1 MKTLKEADLRGKRV
15 LIRAN
20 LDIPIKDDGSIED
33 DRRLKDNLQ
42 TINYALQKGA
52 KQVIIIGHLDR
63 PDGKVVEKLRMNVVA
78 TRLEQLL
85 GQKIKKLDDCV
96 DIKIPDDKI
105 ILLENLRFHVEE
117 EANDDNFAKKLAGI
131 ADIYV
136 NECFSAS
143 HRAHASISGIPKFI
157 PSYAGFELEKEIRML
172 HIDNAAHPIVAIMG
186 GSKVSTKIDLIQN
199 MLKKV
204 DALLV
209 GGAMIFT
216 FFKAMGLNIGKSKV
230 EDDKV
235 AEAKELLENS
245 NKKIILPVDVRV
257 ATKIEKGA
265 EVRNVPIDKIG
276 ANDIGVDIGE
286 ETIAI
291 YEEILN
297 KAKTVVWNGPLGIF
311 EIEEF
316 AKGTVEIAEHLA
328 QLKATTII
336 GGGDTAA
343 ALDELKLAEKM
354 NHVSTGGGAS
364 LEFLE
369 GKELP
374 GIKALG

>member
-78 TRLEQLL
+78 IRLEQLL
-85 GQKIKKLDDCV
+85 GQSIKKLDDCV

-105 ILLENLRFHVEE
+105 ILLENLRFHAEE
-117 EANDDNFAKKLAGI
+117 EANDGNFAKKLAGF

-143 HRAHASISGIPKFI
+143 HRAHASIAGIPKFL

-172 HIDNAAHPIVAIMG
+172 HINNAAHPIVAIMG

-245 NKKIILPVDVRV
+245 NKKIILPIDVRV
-257 ATKIEKGA
+257 AVKVEKGA

-276 ANDIGVDIGE
+276 ENDIGIDIGD

-316 AKGTVEIAEHLA
+316 AKGTIEIAQHLA

-354 NHVSTGGGAS
+354 NHVSAGGGAS

>member
-42 TINYALQKGA
+42 TINYALQNGA

-63 PDGKVVEKLRMNVVA
+63 PDGKVVEKLRMDVVA
-78 TRLEQLL
+78 KRLEQLL
-85 GQKIKKLDDCV
+85 GQKIVKLDDCV

-105 ILLENLRFHVEE
+105 ILLENLRFHAEE
-117 EANDDNFAKKLAGI
+117 EANDEKFAKKLAEL

-143 HRAHASISGIPKFI
+143 HRAHASIVGVTKFL
-157 PSYAGFELEKEIRML
+157 PSYAGFELEKEIKML
-172 HIDNAAHPIVAIMG
+172 HIDSAEHPIVAIMG

-216 FFKAMGLNIGKSKV
+216 FFKAMGLNVGKSKV

-245 NKKIILPVDVRV
+245 NNKIILPVDVRV
-257 ATKIEKGA
+257 ASKIEKGA

-276 ANDIGVDIGE
+276 ANDIGVDIGD

-328 QLKATTII
+328 QLKAKTIV

-364 LEFLE
+364 LELLE
-369 GKELP
+369 GKVLP
-374 GIKALG
+374 GIKALD

>member
-1 MKTLKEADLRGKRV
+1 MKTLKEVDLRGKRV

-33 DRRLKDNLQ
+33 DRRLKDNIQ
-42 TINYALQKGA
+42 TISYALKNGA

-78 TRLEQLL
+78 KRLEQLL

-105 ILLENLRFHVEE
+105 ILLENLRFHAEE
-117 EANDDNFAKKLAGI
+117 EANDEKFAKKLAGF
-131 ADIYV
+131 ADMYV
-136 NECFSAS
+136 HECFSAS
-143 HRAHASISGIPKFI
+143 HRAHASIVGVTKFI
-157 PSYAGFELEKEIRML
+157 PSYAGFELEKEIKML
-172 HIDNAAHPIVAIMG
+172 HIDSAEHPIVAIMG
-186 GSKVSTKIDLIQN
+186 GAKVSTKIDLIQN

-204 DALLV
+204 DALLL

-235 AEAKELLENS
+235 AEAKELLEIS

-257 ATKIEKGA
+257 ASKVEKGA

-276 ANDIGVDIGE
+276 ANDIGIDIGE
-286 ETIAI
+286 ETIEI
-291 YEEILN
+291 YKEILN
-297 KAKTVVWNGPLGIF
+297 KAKTAVWNGPLGIF

-328 QLKATTII
+328 QLKATTIV

-369 GKELP
+369 GKVLP
-374 GIKALG
+374 GIKALD